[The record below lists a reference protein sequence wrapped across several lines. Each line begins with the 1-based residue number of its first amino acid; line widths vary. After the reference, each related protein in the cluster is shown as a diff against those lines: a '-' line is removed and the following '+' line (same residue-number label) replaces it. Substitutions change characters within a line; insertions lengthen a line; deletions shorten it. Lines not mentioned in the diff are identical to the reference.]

1 MFKNLRS
8 AGELSWN
15 VQLRPD
21 FVKVFEAQGFGLGIF
36 ICIHREKGP
45 SIDRQIQPIQWSTEN
60 DWEIASE
67 TRNMGGSYQMRCLA
81 LRLLNHEASLTAA
94 GNCELVK
101 RVLRWVLSWLNIARF
116 GDKWSV
122 QRRVGQC
129 KKTTPNGDATRSL
142 EEDERL

>member
-45 SIDRQIQPIQWSTEN
+45 SIDRQIQPIQRSTEN

-67 TRNMGGSYQMRCLA
+67 TRSERKDSVKDQKKSPPYFFILQTW
-81 LRLLNHEASLTAA
+81 EA
-94 GNCELVK
+94 VIK
-101 RVLRWVLSWLNIARF
+101 
-116 GDKWSV
+116 
-122 QRRVGQC
+122 
-129 KKTTPNGDATRSL
+129 
-142 EEDERL
+142 